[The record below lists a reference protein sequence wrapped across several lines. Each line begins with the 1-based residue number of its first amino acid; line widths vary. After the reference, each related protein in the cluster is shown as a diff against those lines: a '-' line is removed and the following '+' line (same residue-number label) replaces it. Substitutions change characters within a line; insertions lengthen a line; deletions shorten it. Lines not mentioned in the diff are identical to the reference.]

1 MKGENKWIQ
10 HKRMARRNSE
20 KRNYISKLLDSRFL
34 WGQGEP
40 RPPLGEWGLAATFKA
55 QQSITSVAATYWKSY
70 QNHLIN
76 RSM

>member
-40 RPPLGEWGLAATFKA
+40 RPP
-55 QQSITSVAATYWKSY
+55 
-70 QNHLIN
+70 
-76 RSM
+76 